1 LFVGSHIVVSIVSY
15 ISFCVL
21 LVCAFA
27 RLYQVPF
34 PGLRRFLN
42 CFFCLCL
49 FLFLNFTFPA
59 CFVLFCSVNSKRL
72 SALDLHRPQK
82 FSSALNGHQSSTLT
96 NPQPSRTF
104 YEHASILI
112 RPYQP
117 SSTII
122 NPHQSH
128 QPSTLIN
135 PQPPSMT
142 NLDQFSSILSTLTSP
157 QQSTHNSHQP
167 LPMLINAH
175 QPSSP
180 RISPQRP

>member
-1 LFVGSHIVVSIVSY
+1 
-15 ISFCVL
+15 L

-82 FSSALNGHQSSTLT
+82 FSSTLNGHQSSTLT

-142 NLDQFSSILSTLTSP
+142 NLDQFSSILPTLTSP